1 MDWCSCS
8 QGLFRGPDQKW
19 VLVDLK
25 EEDLKRVGEEFNSPD
40 LIWFAADVSK
50 AEEVTYVQ
58 YIPLTTSAR
67 YAENEE
73 IGDLILVPCLRRK
86 QIYYRHHSGDR
97 WGYDHSL
104 NLIGKSQPFDDL
116 GKEKASQSETTY
128 YSNVL
133 KR

>member
-1 MDWCSCS
+1 M
-8 QGLFRGPDQKW
+8 
-19 VLVDLK
+19 VDLK

-73 IGDLILVPCLRRK
+73 IGDLILFL
-86 QIYYRHHSGDR
+86 
-97 WGYDHSL
+97 
-104 NLIGKSQPFDDL
+104 
-116 GKEKASQSETTY
+116 ASEESKYITGTIQVIDGGMTI
-128 YSNVL
+128 L
-133 KR
+133 